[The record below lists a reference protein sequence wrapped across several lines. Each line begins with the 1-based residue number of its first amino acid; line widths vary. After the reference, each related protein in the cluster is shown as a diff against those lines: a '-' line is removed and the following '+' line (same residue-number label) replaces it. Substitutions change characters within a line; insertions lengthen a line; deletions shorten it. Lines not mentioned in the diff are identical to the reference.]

1 MEAHYIAFTHAN
13 EPEHELLR
21 VYPAEL
27 RRQYVPMA
35 TEETKTFGKYEVNVM
50 KMEYSTSD
58 CIVRLG
64 CCKGVPVLIDA
75 VLVILKTLHPLE
87 DIEAT
92 FQPANVKLGGSC
104 IADVSDVNEWK
115 KLVYFFF
122 PNILT
127 TNSMT
132 SLNFPHVSCQR
143 IIAEH

>member
-1 MEAHYIAFTHAN
+1 MDNHYIAFTHEN

-21 VYPAEL
+21 VYPSEV

-35 TEETKTFGKYEVNVM
+35 TEQTQRISGFECTVM
-50 KMEYSTSD
+50 RMEATNSD

-64 CCKGVPVLIDA
+64 CREGVLVLIDA

-92 FQPANVKLGGSC
+92 FQPANIKLDSSHL
-104 IADVSDVNEWK
+104 DLSDANECK
-115 KLVYFFF
+115 KMVQYFF

-127 TNSMT
+127 TNKFGKHDLIEIS
-132 SLNFPHVSCQR
+132 NGN
-143 IIAEH
+143 